1 MEGIPW
7 ETKSTINQVRLEP
20 TIILS
25 LVTVIH
31 FINTDPS
38 SAGLFKGFDPG
49 FFRQKTNM
57 EPENY
62 HIIPQLAVY
71 TTNIPL
77 IYCLLGDYIYI
88 YIYITYHLL
97 REPETA
103 IDVLPFSKSMFQVPA
118 VNKFPGVLRS
128 WFNMSPG
135 KTPHA
140 KTCTFNHSLQ
150 VLGAIHYNTHISSF

>member
-1 MEGIPW
+1 MDHLGEGDLPVRFCLRETLESLLMEGIPW

-38 SAGLFKGFDPG
+38 SAGLFKGFDRG

-88 YIYITYHLL
+88 SPTTY
-97 REPETA
+97 
-103 IDVLPFSKSMFQVPA
+103 
-118 VNKFPGVLRS
+118 
-128 WFNMSPG
+128 
-135 KTPHA
+135 
-140 KTCTFNHSLQ
+140 
-150 VLGAIHYNTHISSF
+150 